1 MVHDTNAS
9 DTALDPDSLGD
20 DDISYSDWQSSAGAL
35 IEVSIDTKIW
45 PDELLSSFNRLPKNF

>member
-9 DTALDPDSLGD
+9 ETALDPDSLGD
-20 DDISYSDWQSSAGAL
+20 DDITYADWQSSTGAW

-45 PDELLSSFNRLPKNF
+45 PGALVNRF